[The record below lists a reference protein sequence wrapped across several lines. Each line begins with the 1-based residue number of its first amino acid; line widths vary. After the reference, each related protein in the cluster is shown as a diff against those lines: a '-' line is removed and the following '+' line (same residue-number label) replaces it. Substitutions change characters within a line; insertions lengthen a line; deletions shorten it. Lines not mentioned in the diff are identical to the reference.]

1 MRKNM
6 SSIVLA
12 VIGVSALSIALPMSI
27 ASAQQAGPARVAG
40 SAPQDQQFA
49 APPPRQNRGQAT
61 APGQPFPQQNP
72 GIGMRQGGFGGATMV
87 DDDQNL
93 YILQGNRLFKVSK
106 SDLKVLKESNL
117 PMPQPLNGA
126 GVDDRRIGGEGQ

>member
-1 MRKNM
+1 
-6 SSIVLA
+6 
-12 VIGVSALSIALPMSI
+12 
-27 ASAQQAGPARVAG
+27 
-40 SAPQDQQFA
+40 
-49 APPPRQNRGQAT
+49 
-61 APGQPFPQQNP
+61 
-72 GIGMRQGGFGGATMV
+72 MV